1 MMGMILEQQGNVDAA
16 IKRYNDVLAIDS
28 HAGVACNNLA
38 WILAE
43 RGQDLD
49 RALELAQ
56 NAVAA
61 APERA
66 EILDTLGWVYYKRNQ
81 PLQAVPYFQQS
92 VQKSP
97 ERAEYHYHLGLAF
110 VKGGD
115 NEKGRAALKRALD
128 SKPDAALVSEIR
140 KALDGVTN

>member
-1 MMGMILEQQGNVDAA
+1 
-16 IKRYNDVLAIDS
+16 
-28 HAGVACNNLA
+28 VASNNLA

-49 RALELAQ
+49 RALQLAQ
-56 NAVAA
+56 NGLAA

-66 EILDTLGWVYYKRNQ
+66 EFLDTLGWVYYKMDQ
-81 PLQAVPYFQQS
+81 PLRAIPYLQQS

-115 NEKGRAALKRALD
+115 NVKGRAALQRALD
-128 SKPDAALVSEIR
+128 SKPSAAIVSESR
-140 KALDGVTN
+140 KALDGITN